1 MYKALYYL
9 SRIIQ
14 VFIILFILALFLEI
28 AVDVKGAEDLEIL
41 LENAL
46 IVLFSFFAPICA
58 YLGLRLWV
66 DPKLQARFNPE
77 KEVIEDRKE

>member
-9 SRIIQ
+9 SRVIQ

-28 AVDVKGAEDLEIL
+28 AVDVKGIEDLKIL

-46 IVLFSFFAPICA
+46 KVLFAFLTPIVIFS
-58 YLGLRLWV
+58 GLRYWV
-66 DPKLQARFNPE
+66 DPKLKARFNP
-77 KEVIEDRKE
+77 KENVVEDRKE